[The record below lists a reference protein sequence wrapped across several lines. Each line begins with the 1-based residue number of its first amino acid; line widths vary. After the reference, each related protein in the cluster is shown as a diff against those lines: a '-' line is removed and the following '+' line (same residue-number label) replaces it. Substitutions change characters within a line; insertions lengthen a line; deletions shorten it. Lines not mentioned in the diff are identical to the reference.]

1 MLPPLDDELA
11 KAATE
16 FDTLDEL
23 RADIEAR
30 LRAQIDDEIEGIVP
44 RRRDRRARPRDRT
57 SSPRGPLVEARTR
70 ELLNGLA
77 RSLQARGI
85 DAEHRTSS

>member
-23 RADIEAR
+23 RGDIEAR
-30 LRAQIDDEIEGIVP
+30 LRAQIEDELDGLFRAAAVDELVKASNVH
-44 RRRDRRARPRDRT
+44 RRRAARRGCARA
-57 SSPRGPLVEARTR
+57 SC
-70 ELLNGLA
+70 
-77 RSLQARGI
+77 
-85 DAEHRTSS
+85 